1 MDGVTRRSR
10 AASASSA
17 PQSAPVEQSPVT
29 PVKSAKDVI
38 NAMYAADPSKRLSQ
52 YLATSAKDIINASAD
67 NKASG
72 SRSAASL
79 HHSSSQRRLKS
90 VRPSASAIFNNSA
103 TDESTVVRTS
113 LKLKPQKA
121 TSSRST
127 RKKISLDDAISELA
141 SSSQPQPSPQPTQ
154 SAPRSAPSTQPVARS
169 ARPIDQVRPAQP
181 DITRTAPAP
190 SPQPSQPSPRT
201 QSSSARPAAG
211 HRFMQDVIRS
221 PRATTPSGQPAQAS
235 RPISDINV
243 NASVS
248 NPASAQASRPRVA
261 RPPHSSRPA
270 NSLDG
275 TLARPRAPHS
285 PQGTA
290 TAPHTPQ
297 NSSSTVNSA
306 SSTANIASAIN
317 AANAAVNAMTDATAA
332 PDATKPKTK
341 SRSIESIKN
350 RFRPKNKNTDRPKKH
365 RAEDFLQPS
374 YTDAPSTPTDTPT
387 NTANTSVNVAN
398 APANAPINVEPPKE
412 AVHIY
417 GMSPEP
423 EQPTAAPTWVQ
434 ADQASPA
441 GEVELGVIEDFSPN
455 SVPTSADS
463 AETAKVTPH
472 GPDVLG
478 GDSPFFL
485 KSVSVEKRPLSDAP
499 PRRNPQAEG
508 ATRVAPSFNSTNPA
522 SFANLSS
529 LTNLEDSA
537 PDPQPETTKKDKKS
551 KAKSTKS
558 AKTPKNAKSP
568 KPAKSAKSAKP
579 AKAPKS
585 SKSAKS
591 SRRDL
596 EPTVIIPQHSGSHT
610 TIIVLLIFT
619 IIIGALVGAA
629 TYLFLFQ

>member
-1 MDGVTRRSR
+1 MDGVTRRSQ

-17 PQSAPVEQSPVT
+17 PQPAPAEQSPVT
-29 PVKSAKDVI
+29 PVKSAKDAI

-103 TDESTVVRTS
+103 ADESTVVRTS

-141 SSSQPQPSPQPTQ
+141 SSPQP
-154 SAPRSAPSTQPVARS
+154 APRSSS
-169 ARPIDQVRPAQP
+169 PIDQIRPAQP
-181 DITRTAPAP
+181 NIAHAPQSTATTSAALT
-190 SPQPSQPSPRT
+190 STPQPVQSVPHPAQST
-201 QSSSARPAAG
+201 SSSSARPAAG
-211 HRFMQDVIRS
+211 RRFMQDVIRS
-221 PRATTPSGQPAQAS
+221 PRATTSAQNAQSAQPA
-235 RPISDINV
+235 RPISDINIT
-243 NASVS
+243 NAASS
-248 NPASAQASRPRVA
+248 QNPPHVHVA
-261 RPPHSSRPA
+261 RPPRSNRPA

-275 TLARPRAPHS
+275 TLPRPRAPHS
-285 PQGTA
+285 PQGSA
-290 TAPHTPQ
+290 TAPHASQ
-297 NSSSTVNSA
+297 SNSSTISA
-306 SSTANIASAIN
+306 AASTANITSAIN
-317 AANAAVNAMTDATAA
+317 AANAAVNAMTDAAA
-332 PDATKPKTK
+332 ASDAAKQKTK

-374 YTDAPSTPTDTPT
+374 YADTPAVPT
-387 NTANTSVNVAN
+387 HTTANTPPN
-398 APANAPINVEPPKE
+398 APVNVEPPKE

-423 EQPTAAPTWVQ
+423 ELPAAAPTWVQ
-434 ADQASPA
+434 ADQTSSA

-455 SVPTSADS
+455 SVPTSADPG
-463 AETAKVTPH
+463 ETAKVTPH

-508 ATRVAPSFNSTNPA
+508 ATRVAPSFNSSNST
-522 SFANLSS
+522 SFTSFSNLA
-529 LTNLEDSA
+529 NLEDSA
-537 PDPQPETTKKDKKS
+537 PDTPSETIKKDKKS
-551 KAKSTKS
+551 KAKSAKTT
-558 AKTPKNAKSP
+558 KTPKNAKSP
-568 KPAKSAKSAKP
+568 KSAKP
-579 AKAPKS
+579 AKSPKS
-585 SKSAKS
+585 PKSAKT

-610 TIIVLLIFT
+610 TIIILLILT
-619 IIIGALVGAA
+619 VIVGALVGAA

>member
-17 PQSAPVEQSPVT
+17 PQSAPAEQSPVT
-29 PVKSAKDVI
+29 PVKSAKDAI

-103 TDESTVVRTS
+103 ADESTVVRTS

-141 SSSQPQPSPQPTQ
+141 ASSQPQ
-154 SAPRSAPSTQPVARS
+154 
-169 ARPIDQVRPAQP
+169 
-181 DITRTAPAP
+181 P

-235 RPISDINV
+235 QPISDINV
-243 NASVS
+243 NASAS

-275 TLARPRAPHS
+275 TLPRPRAPHS

-290 TAPHTPQ
+290 TAPHAPQ
-297 NSSSTVNSA
+297 NSSSIVNSA

-332 PDATKPKTK
+332 PGTTKPKTK

-350 RFRPKNKNTDRPKKH
+350 RFRPKNKNADRPKKH

-374 YTDAPSTPTDTPT
+374 YADTPAAPT
-387 NTANTSVNVAN
+387 HTAANT
-398 APANAPINVEPPKE
+398 PPKAPINVEPPKE

-434 ADQASPA
+434 ADQTSSA

-455 SVPTSADS
+455 GVPTSADS

-508 ATRVAPSFNSTNPA
+508 ATRVAPSFNSANPA

-537 PDPQPETTKKDKKS
+537 PDPQLETTKKDKKS

-558 AKTPKNAKSP
+558 TKVPKNAKSS
-568 KPAKSAKSAKP
+568 KPTKSAKSAKP

>member
-1 MDGVTRRSR
+1 MDGVTHRSR

-29 PVKSAKDVI
+29 PVKSAKDAI

-67 NKASG
+67 NKTSG

-103 TDESTVVRTS
+103 ADESTVVRTS
-113 LKLKPQKA
+113 LKLKPQKT

-141 SSSQPQPSPQPTQ
+141 ASSQPQPSPQPTQ
-154 SAPRSAPSTQPVARS
+154 SAPRSA
-169 ARPIDQVRPAQP
+169 
-181 DITRTAPAP
+181 
-190 SPQPSQPSPRT
+190 QPSQPSPRT
-201 QSSSARPAAG
+201 QSSSARPSAG

-221 PRATTPSGQPAQAS
+221 PRATTPSGQSAQAS
-235 RPISDINV
+235 RPISDVNV

-275 TLARPRAPHS
+275 TLPRPRAPHS